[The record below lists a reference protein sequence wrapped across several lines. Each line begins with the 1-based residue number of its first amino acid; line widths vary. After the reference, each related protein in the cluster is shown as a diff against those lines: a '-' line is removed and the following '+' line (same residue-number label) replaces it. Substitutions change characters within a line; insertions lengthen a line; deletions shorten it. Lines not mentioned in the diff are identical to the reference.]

1 MEDLLLNATEERT
14 TKMETVAIYC
24 RVSTKKQEKHGISL
38 SAQEAKCRQYCKM
51 EGLKVV
57 FVGIESESAKDT
69 NRAVFKQIEQL
80 IARKQI
86 QHVATVKQDRLNRD
100 AEDSSRI
107 FKLMDKKNVTPH
119 FVCEG
124 GKKDLKD
131 PNVRFMLGI
140 NGLLSEHERSKISLN
155 TRIAL
160 SHKRD
165 LGQRVSGSA
174 PYGYQFVNGL
184 VVKNADEQSVITKIH
199 ELHSTGLSL
208 RKIISR
214 LASEGVLNRAGNP
227 FTVRAVHNIVLAKA
241 A

>member
-1 MEDLLLNATEERT
+1 MNTAL
-14 TKMETVAIYC
+14 MYC

-38 SAQEAKCRQYCKM
+38 AAQEAKCRQYAKL
-51 EGLKVV
+51 EGLDVV
-57 FVGIESESAKDT
+57 FVGIEAESAKDT
-69 NRAVFKQIEQL
+69 NRPIFKQIEKM
-80 IARKQI
+80 ITKKQV
-86 QHVATVKQDRLNRD
+86 QHIITVKQDRLNRD
-100 AEDSSRI
+100 SEDSSRI
-107 FKLMDKKNVTPH
+107 FKLLDKKNVTPH

-160 SHKRD
+160 SHKKD
-165 LGQRVSGSA
+165 MGQRISGSA
-174 PYGYQFVNGL
+174 PFGYQFIDGK
-184 VVKNADEQSVITKIH
+184 VVKNPAEQDIISRIN
-199 ELHSTGLSL
+199 ELHESGLSI

-214 LASEGVLNRAGNP
+214 LASESVLNRSGNP
-227 FTVRAVHNIVLAKA
+227 FTVRAVHNIITAKA